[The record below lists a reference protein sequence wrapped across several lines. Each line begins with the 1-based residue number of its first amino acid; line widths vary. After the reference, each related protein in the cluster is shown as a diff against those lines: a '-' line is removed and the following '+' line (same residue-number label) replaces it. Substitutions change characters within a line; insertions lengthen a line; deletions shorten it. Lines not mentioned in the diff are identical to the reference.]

1 MTSVVKH
8 LVKRGLIKPPGFV
21 DGNIHYETEVGSVAY
36 GTSVDTSDVDIYGFC
51 IPPQYILFPH
61 TIGVIPGFDRN
72 VQGFD
77 QYQRHHIEDK
87 EAHGGRGVVYDIS
100 IYNIVKYFRLCLDNN
115 PNMIDSLF
123 TPLDCVRFA
132 TPISEMV
139 RERRK
144 LFLHKGFYPKFKGY
158 AMSQIQKMQ
167 NKTPSSH
174 RYWMIEKYGYD
185 TKFAAHA
192 IRLLLE
198 AEQILMTGDINL
210 RRDAKTLKAIREGV
224 YTKDEIIKQVSD
236 KAKNLENIRDIS
248 VRVPDRPREKEIKE
262 LLLNCLEEHFGTL
275 DGGVYLPDRYKSALI
290 EIQNTI
296 TLALG

>member
-8 LVKRGLIKPPGFV
+8 LVKKGLIKPPGYV
-21 DGNIHYETEVGSVAY
+21 DGNIHYETEVGSVVY

-61 TIGVIPGFDRN
+61 TVGVIPGFDRN

-77 QYQRHHIEDK
+77 QYQKHHIKDAQ
-87 EAHGGRGVVYDIS
+87 AHGGRGVEYDIS

-139 RERRK
+139 RENRK
-144 LFLHKGFYPKFKGY
+144 MFLHKGCWPKFKGY

-198 AEQILMTGDINL
+198 AEQIFMHGDINL
-210 RRDAKTLKAIREGV
+210 RRDSDFLKSIRNGDMSKEHVIDWIG
-224 YTKDEIIKQVSD
+224 D
-236 KAKNLENIRDIS
+236 KARVLEGIRDMSKEI
-248 VRVPDRPREKEIKE
+248 PDRPREKEVKE
-262 LLLNCLEEHFGTL
+262 LLLNCLEEHYGTL
-275 DGGVYLPDRYKSALI
+275 GGALHMPDRYKSALI
-290 EIQNTI
+290 DIQNTI
-296 TLALG
+296 TTALG